1 MQKNEIKLD
10 SEDNKDVLQTDKDIT
25 QDREITNPN
34 SKHID
39 KILTGVVGKV

>member
-10 SEDNKDVLQTDKDIT
+10 SEDNKEILQSDKDIT
-25 QDREITNPN
+25 QDREVVNPN
-34 SKHID
+34 SKHIN